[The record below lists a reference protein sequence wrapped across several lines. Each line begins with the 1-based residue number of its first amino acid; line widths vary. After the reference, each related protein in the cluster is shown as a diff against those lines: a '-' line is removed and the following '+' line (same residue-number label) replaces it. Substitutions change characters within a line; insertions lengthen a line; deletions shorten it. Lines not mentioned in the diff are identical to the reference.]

1 MTKLKTLTLTF
12 ILVAQIFFGQQKEYE
27 KLYNDVMPRL
37 QNIAKN
43 KYSFYNKTFKEL
55 YHHLNSKK
63 IKVEKMTYRPR
74 NEERDREY
82 YILILRPLNDEL
94 ISYAYRNK
102 LANPYIY
109 ILFKEQIPVEIEKM
123 VWDTHGIWSEKFANY
138 FANYTIEEIEFY
150 DIRGM
155 RVKYQ
160 PPL

>member
-1 MTKLKTLTLTF
+1 MTTTKTLALF
-12 ILVAQIFFGQQKEYE
+12 FMLFAQIFFGQQKEYE
-27 KLYNDVMPRL
+27 KIYNDVMPKL
-37 QNIAKN
+37 QTLAQQKT
-43 KYSFYNKTFKEL
+43 SFYNKTFSEL
-55 YHHLNSKK
+55 YSYLNEKK
-63 IKVEKMTYRPR
+63 VKIEKMTYEPK

-82 YILILRPLNDEL
+82 YILILRPLNEEL

-138 FANYTIEEIEFY
+138 FANYTIEKIEFY